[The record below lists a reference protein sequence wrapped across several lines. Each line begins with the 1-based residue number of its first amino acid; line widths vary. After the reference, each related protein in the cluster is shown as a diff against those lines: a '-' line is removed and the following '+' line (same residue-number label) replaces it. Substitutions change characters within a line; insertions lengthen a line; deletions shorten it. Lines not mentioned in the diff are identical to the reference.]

1 MRVLLGASAL
11 AVALALPAVL
21 ALPALAQQPTA
32 GNLEKL
38 GNFQQTGTAEMAH
51 IPQTGAKAEAIKKSL
66 AKIKLPRGFKIAL
79 YAIVPDAR
87 HIAVGPQGIVTFVGT
102 RKSKVWSVTD
112 RDKDRVADEVK
123 EFAPSIDFKIPNGVC
138 FSKDGFLFIAE
149 QNRVLLFPAAEF
161 FYEGPDVAAFQ
172 VVKQGELIPPE
183 EESYNHTAR
192 TCRIGPDD
200 KLYITLGQPFNVF
213 APEKMD
219 LYKKSGIG
227 GILRMSRE
235 GKDREVFAWGEIGRA
250 SCRERVWTVV

>member
-1 MRVLLGASAL
+1 MIRVSQTVNNVGEDVMRVLLGASAL
-11 AVALALPAVL
+11 AVWLGLLPA
-21 ALPALAQQPTA
+21 AGQQPSA
-32 GNLEKL
+32 GKSR
-38 GNFQQTGTAEMAH
+38 
-51 IPQTGAKAEAIKKSL
+51 KARQFPADRNRRDGPHSSDRREG
-66 AKIKLPRGFKIAL
+66 RGDQEVARQDQAAARLQDRL

-123 EFAPSIDFKIPNGVC
+123 EFAPSIDFKI
-138 FSKDGFLFIAE
+138 SE
-149 QNRVLLFPAAEF
+149 RRVLLQGRLPVHRRAETACLF
-161 FYEGPDVAAFQ
+161 SRPPSSSTRGRTSRRSRW
-172 VVKQGELIPPE
+172 VKQGELIPPG

-219 LYKKSGIG
+219 LYKRPAS
-227 GILRMSRE
+227 
-235 GKDREVFAWGEIGRA
+235 AA
-250 SCRERVWTVV
+250 SCA

>member
-1 MRVLLGASAL
+1 FYQRPRHKDVTEEAMTGFKGALLCAVSAL
-11 AVALALPAVL
+11 ALGVV
-21 ALPALAQQPTA
+21 PALAQAPSA

-38 GNFQQTGTAEMAH
+38 GNFQQTGTGEMQH

-149 QNRVLLFPAAEF
+149 QNRVLTFPAAEF

-172 VVKQGELIPPE
+172 VVKQGE
-183 EESYNHTAR
+183 
-192 TCRIGPDD
+192 
-200 KLYITLGQPFNVF
+200 
-213 APEKMD
+213 
-219 LYKKSGIG
+219 
-227 GILRMSRE
+227 
-235 GKDREVFAWGEIGRA
+235 
-250 SCRERVWTVV
+250 

>member
-11 AVALALPAVL
+11 AVALALPAQ
-21 ALPALAQQPTA
+21 AQQPSA

-123 EFAPSIDFKIPNGVC
+123 EFAPSVDFKIPNGVC

-213 APEKMD
+213 APEKMPPR
-219 LYKKSGIG
+219 YFCGNM
-227 GILRMSRE
+227 RPE
-235 GKDREVFAWGEIGRA
+235 
-250 SCRERVWTVV
+250 